1 MLPEVTMSVTILFAR
16 GLVFELVRRDLHP
29 GELLRRSGID
39 DARLNDLRDT
49 LSLEET
55 ARIVD
60 NAVALTGDPGVGL
73 AAGSHT
79 PEHTLQLFGHL
90 ILAQSTL
97 RDVFAALTRYG
108 QLLADGTTWS
118 LREQGDQAMFC
129 CSTVLPDCDLTRVLM
144 DYTLAFS
151 CTIGRHFFRRDERL
165 RAVHFRHA
173 APSYAERYVSVFA
186 CPVHFSQPN
195 NATLFDRA
203 LMDRPKLHAD
213 PAVATI
219 MRESAERML
228 RERTQS
234 RSLTDCVRSLLRYE
248 RDLATVDV
256 RRFSR
261 GLKMSVH
268 TLRRRLSAE
277 GTSFSSL
284 LDEARRNLACQELER
299 HDTTIQQTAELLGFS
314 EASAFFRA
322 FKRWTGQT
330 PNAYRRRALAPRSDE
345 PQAHSG

>member
-1 MLPEVTMSVTILFAR
+1 MSITILFAR
-16 GLVFELVRRDLHP
+16 GLVFELVARDLDA
-29 GELLRRSGID
+29 GELLRRSRID
-39 DARLNDLRDT
+39 EARLADLRDT
-49 LSLEET
+49 LDLDETSRIVET
-55 ARIVD
+55 A
-60 NAVALTGDPGVGL
+60 VAMTGDPGLGL
-73 AAGSHT
+73 AAGSHA

-97 RDVFAALTRYG
+97 RDVFASLTRYG
-108 QLLADGTTWS
+108 ELLSDGTTWS

-151 CTIGRHFFRRDERL
+151 CTIGRHFFRRNERL
-165 RAVHFRHA
+165 SAVHFRHA
-173 APSYAERYVSVFA
+173 APSYADRYESVFL
-186 CPVHFSQPN
+186 CPVRFSQQHN
-195 NATLFDRA
+195 GTVFSRD
-203 LMDRPKLHAD
+203 LMDRPKMHAD

-219 MRESAERML
+219 LRESAERML
-228 RERTQS
+228 RERTQA
-234 RSLTDCVRSLLRYE
+234 RSLADCVRSLLRYE
-248 RDLATVDV
+248 RDLSGVDV

-330 PNAYRRRALAPRSDE
+330 PNEYRRRALAAESAPQQARS
-345 PQAHSG
+345 G

>member
-1 MLPEVTMSVTILFAR
+1 MSITILFAR
-16 GLVFELVRRDLHP
+16 GLVFEVVARDLD
-29 GELLRRSGID
+29 GSELLRRSRID
-39 DARLNDLRDT
+39 EARLADLRDT
-49 LSLEET
+49 LNLEET
-55 ARIVD
+55 SRIVN
-60 NAVALTGDPGVGL
+60 NAIEMTGDEGL
-73 AAGSHT
+73 GLSAGSHT

-108 QLLADGTTWS
+108 ELLADGTTWS
-118 LREQGDQAMFC
+118 LREQGDEAMFC

-144 DYTLAFS
+144 DYTLAFG
-151 CTIGRHFFRRDERL
+151 CNIGRHFFRRNERL

-173 APSYAERYVSVFA
+173 PPSYAERYESVFMS
-186 CPVHFSQPN
+186 PVRFSQAQ
-195 NATLFDRA
+195 NATVFARE
-203 LMDRPKLHAD
+203 LMDRPKMHAD

-219 MRESAERML
+219 LRDSAERML

-234 RSLTDCVRSLLRYE
+234 RSLADCVRSLLRYE
-248 RDLATVDV
+248 RDLSAVDA

-284 LDEARRNLACQELER
+284 LDEARRDLACQELER
-299 HDTTIQQTAELLGFS
+299 HDATIQQTAELLGFS

-330 PNAYRRRALAPRSDE
+330 PNAYRRRFVGSVGAEQQARS
-345 PQAHSG
+345 G